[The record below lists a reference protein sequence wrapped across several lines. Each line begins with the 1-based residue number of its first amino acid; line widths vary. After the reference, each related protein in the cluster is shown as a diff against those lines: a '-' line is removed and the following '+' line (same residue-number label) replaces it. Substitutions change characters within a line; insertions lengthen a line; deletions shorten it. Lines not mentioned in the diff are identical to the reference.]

1 MSAII
6 RIISV
11 VDTRQYDEQGDRFV
25 PIPGS
30 GNVRSCDRC
39 GRDHEV
45 HATVELDDGATAIV
59 GTGCMTAASTE
70 VASALKSATSAAK
83 RLAQLRAER
92 SALASLVSE
101 RERIAAEVRLLP
113 RPEVTES
120 CYQGPYDQ
128 EPKRRLHMGES
139 WILAPQWES
148 RDYQLRSLEGTWRLD
163 QEQARGRAYK
173 HDHAFSALPVI
184 EDLISKTEK
193 RLAAL
198 CK

>member
-1 MSAII
+1 M
-6 RIISV
+6 
-11 VDTRQYDEQGDRFV
+11 V
-25 PIPGS
+25 P
-30 GNVRSCDRC
+30 
-39 GRDHEV
+39 
-45 HATVELDDGATAIV
+45 
-59 GTGCMTAASTE
+59 
-70 VASALKSATSAAK
+70 AAK

-163 QEQARGRAYK
+163 QEQSRGRAYK